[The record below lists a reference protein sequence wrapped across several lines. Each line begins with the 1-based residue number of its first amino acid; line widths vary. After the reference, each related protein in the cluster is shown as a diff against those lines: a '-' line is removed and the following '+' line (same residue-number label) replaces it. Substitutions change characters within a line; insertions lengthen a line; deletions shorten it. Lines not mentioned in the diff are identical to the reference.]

1 MFNLKISLEMEIKME
16 IGSHGNVLYSKI
28 YWDAARGSSSARRFR
43 MMDRSAGAKE
53 QREETKL
60 AINAKDC

>member
-1 MFNLKISLEMEIKME
+1 MEV
-16 IGSHGNVLYSKI
+16 GSHGDVLYSKI
-28 YWDAARGSSSARRFR
+28 YWDAARGSSSARQSW

-53 QREETKL
+53 QREETNL